1 MTDEL
6 LIYGQHYEKPEDV
19 KGKCDPGNE
28 FKRPINLDI
37 SAGS

>member
-6 LIYGQHYEKPEDV
+6 LIYGQHYEKPVDF
-19 KGKCDPGNE
+19 KGNCDPGNE
-28 FKRPINLDI
+28 SNGHINLDI